1 MPMKPTL
8 FPSHKIN
15 IKIPSGCTWQEQKM
29 VLSECALHL
38 GHTGFL
44 QLKTLYKALRNPIL
58 QNTEGKNDRG

>member
-1 MPMKPTL
+1 
-8 FPSHKIN
+8 
-15 IKIPSGCTWQEQKM
+15 M

-58 QNTEGKNDRG
+58 QNTGGKNDRG